1 MSAKDYKKYA
11 YFISRAKN
19 FAISIKP
26 DRKKIV
32 DGEVVFESGLR
43 LEFNNGMLRLEKN
56 DENNSIIEKL
66 REKIKDESV
75 LDPKRRTFY
84 EELEPEIM
92 LPESKVKEVLNEKN
106 EEIAELKR
114 KLEDKKIT
122 KQVEKE

>member
-114 KLEDKKIT
+114 RLEDKKTT
-122 KQVEKE
+122 KQVEKK

>member
-26 DRKKIV
+26 DRKKII
-32 DGEVVFESGLR
+32 DGEVVFEPGLR
-43 LEFNNGMLRLEKN
+43 LEFNNGMLRIEKN
-56 DENNSIIEKL
+56 EENNSIIEKL
-66 REKIKDESV
+66 REKIKVESV

-114 KLEDKKIT
+114 KLEDKKQT
-122 KQVEKE
+122 KQVEKK

>member
-66 REKIKDESV
+66 RKKIKDESV

-114 KLEDKKIT
+114 KLEDKKPT
-122 KQVEKE
+122 KQVEKK